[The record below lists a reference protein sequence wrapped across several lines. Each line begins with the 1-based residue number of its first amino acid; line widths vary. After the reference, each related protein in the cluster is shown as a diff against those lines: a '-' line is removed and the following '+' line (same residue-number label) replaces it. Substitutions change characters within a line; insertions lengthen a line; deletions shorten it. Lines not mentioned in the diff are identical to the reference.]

1 MTAATEPQLD
11 LSFGLRGGHTVLT
24 RRHVSYPFHVAAPL
38 AGAGPGVEVIVQ
50 AMSGGLFGDDRL
62 GQRIVVGA
70 GGAAV
75 IRMPSAPVALGLRGK
90 AAARLAVTLQAEA
103 GARLAYL
110 PRPVILLPGSGL
122 VQSMDVTIGDG
133 ARVLLQDGFMMHDP
147 VGSPPGG
154 RFLDSR
160 VTVVRARGRRV
171 ARDRMRV
178 TDAMLDAA
186 GPGVAGGYRAFGT
199 VWLLQHMP
207 AEEYGRLRA
216 TLSPLCGQDVYGA
229 ITPLRA
235 GSGALIRLAARD
247 GGALDGALSAITGA
261 LA

>member
-1 MTAATEPQLD
+1 MIAAAPEPQLD
-11 LSFGLRGGHTVLT
+11 LCFALRGGQTVLA
-24 RRHVSYPFHVAAPL
+24 RRHVSYPFHVGAPL
-38 AGAGPGVEVIVQ
+38 AGAEVMVQ
-50 AMSGGLFGDDRL
+50 SVSGGLFGNDRL

-75 IRMPSAPVALGLRGK
+75 IRMPSAPVVHGMRDK
-90 AAARLAVTLQAEA
+90 AAARLTVTLRAAE

-122 VQSMDVTIGDG
+122 VQSMEVTVGDG
-133 ARVLLQDGFMMHDP
+133 ARVLLQDGFLIHDP
-147 VGSPPGG
+147 VGSAPAG

-160 VTVVRARGRRV
+160 VAVVRADGRRV

-186 GPGVAGGYRAFGT
+186 APGVAGGYRAFGT
-199 VWLLQHMP
+199 IWLLQDIA
-207 AEEYGRLRA
+207 AEDYGRLRA
-216 TLSPLCGQDVYGA
+216 TLSPLCGPDVYGA
-229 ITPLRA
+229 ITSLRE

-247 GGALDGALSAITGA
+247 GGALDGALSAITRSMA
-261 LA
+261 LP